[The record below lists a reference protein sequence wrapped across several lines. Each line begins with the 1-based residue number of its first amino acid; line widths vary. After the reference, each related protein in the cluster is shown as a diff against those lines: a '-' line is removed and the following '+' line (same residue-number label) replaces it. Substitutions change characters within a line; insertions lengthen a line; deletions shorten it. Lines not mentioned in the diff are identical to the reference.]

1 MNEYGL
7 SPLTMI
13 QLLGPV
19 MMVGPL
25 LVWLLLFGPLVIYP
39 IARWKAQRDTYVD
52 TQIGLKV
59 AVHHFRM
66 IALQLLLLGGTLLM
80 FALISKS
87 AGKSSIYRAAFGF
100 LVPGAIVFV
109 AHGAL
114 VGRTNDVH
122 FPSVRRLFLGY
133 NLLVTGLIGFIA
145 LVIGCQMLFAK
156 GSAGDEGRLALAG
169 VFVYGGAWAASAALF
184 ARVVFGDWTAAGRP
198 GNVMPPPAPGFVQPG
213 APGAASAMPPAA
225 DASAGFAGPGAS
237 GAAPPQAPPAPSG
250 PSLPPLGGGA
260 FPPIDP
266 NDGKTG

>member
-1 MNEYGL
+1 MNEYGV

-39 IARWKAQRDTYVD
+39 IARWKAQRDAYVD

-66 IALQLLLLGGTLLM
+66 IALQLLLLGGTLLL

-114 VGRTNDVH
+114 VARTNDAH

-133 NLLVTGLIGFIA
+133 NLLVTGLVGFIA

-156 GSAGDEGRLALAG
+156 GSTGDEGRLALAA

-184 ARVVFGDWTAAGRP
+184 SRVVFGDWTAAGRGP
-198 GNVMPPPAPGFVQPG
+198 GMPPAAPGPMQPG
-213 APGAASAMPPAA
+213 VPAAAMMPPAA
-225 DASAGFAGPGAS
+225 DASAGFAGP
-237 GAAPPQAPPAPSG
+237 AAFGPAAAPQAPPVPAG

-266 NDGKTG
+266 NDGKSG

>member
-1 MNEYGL
+1 MNEYGM

-39 IARWKAQRDTYVD
+39 IARWKAQRDAYVD

-59 AVHHFRM
+59 ALHHFRM
-66 IALQLLLLGGTLLM
+66 VALQLLLLGGTLLL

-87 AGKSSIYRAAFGF
+87 AEKSSIYRAAFGF
-100 LVPGAIVFV
+100 LVPGAIVFA

-114 VGRTNDVH
+114 VNRTNDVH

-133 NLLVTGLIGFIA
+133 NLLVTGLVGFIA
-145 LVIGCQMLFAK
+145 LVVGCQMLFAK

-169 VFVYGGAWAASAALF
+169 VLVYGGAWAACAALF
-184 ARVVFGDWTAAGRP
+184 ARVVFGDWTAAGRA
-198 GNVMPPPAPGFVQPG
+198 GNVMSSAPGPMQPG
-213 APGAASAMPPAA
+213 APPAA
-225 DASAGFAGPGAS
+225 ADTSAGFAGPAAS
-237 GAAPPQAPPAPSG
+237 GAAAAPHVPPAPAG

-266 NDGKTG
+266 NDGKAG

>member
-1 MNEYGL
+1 MNEYGM

-39 IARWKAQRDTYVD
+39 IARWKAQRDAYVD

-66 IALQLLLLGGTLLM
+66 IALQLLLLGGTLLL

-114 VGRTNDVH
+114 VSRTNDAH

-198 GNVMPPPAPGFVQPG
+198 GNVMPPPAPGPMHPG
-213 APGAASAMPPAA
+213 APAAAMMPAVA
-225 DASAGFAGPGAS
+225 DASAGFAGPAAS
-237 GAAPPQAPPAPSG
+237 GGAAAPHVPSTPAG

-266 NDGKTG
+266 NTPRG